1 MSREQ
6 EHQSAL
12 RGKIDLR
19 AVLRLESGLHIGGAS
34 EFAPIGAVDSPFIRD
49 PLTKKPI
56 IPGKERRNGTKTNRI
71 HVRIG

>member
-34 EFAPIGAVDSPFIRD
+34 EFAPIGAV
-49 PLTKKPI
+49 
-56 IPGKERRNGTKTNRI
+56 
-71 HVRIG
+71 